1 MNLSIQP
8 VFIFIAF
15 IILLLFLF
23 LMFKIIKKKKKK
35 NLEDKFNAQQTN
47 LDRTDTYYQEFDT
60 PNEMAYIAPEAKLNP
75 ISLQTLSKWY
85 MNEAR
90 IMADIKKYSQLKFLQ
105 KDLDHVLKINE
116 MSVNQLRQAVYNN
129 KDILVKDSHQ
139 VCLCLFVTFGFY
151 EQDWSVSSVKFK
163 QEQLNIIVIKNKDKN
178 KKKTTFIKCE
188 RV

>member
-1 MNLSIQP
+1 MNLSIQILCLLVILML
-8 VFIFIAF
+8 VF
-15 IILLLFLF
+15 LLLFFVGKKLR
-23 LMFKIIKKKKKK
+23 KKKKQSI
-35 NLEDKFNAQQTN
+35 DKFNAQQTN

-60 PNEMAYIAPEAKLNP
+60 PNEMAYVAPEARLNP
-75 ISLQTLSKWY
+75 ASLQTLSKWY

-105 KDLDHVLKINE
+105 KDLDNILKINE
-116 MSVNQLRQAVYNN
+116 MSFNQLRQSVYNN

-151 EQDWSVSSVKFK
+151 EQDWKVSSVKFK
-163 QEQLNIIVIKNKDKN
+163 EEQLNILVLKLKDKN